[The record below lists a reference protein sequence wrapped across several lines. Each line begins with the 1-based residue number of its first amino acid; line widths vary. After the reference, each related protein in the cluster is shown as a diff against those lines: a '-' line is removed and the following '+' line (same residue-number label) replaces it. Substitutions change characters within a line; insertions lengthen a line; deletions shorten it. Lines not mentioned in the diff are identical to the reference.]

1 MSHYDDAERLLARS
15 PSAPAALVHAVLAVA
30 DALDP
35 ANTVAASVTPEPWA
49 QELRQQVAQRR
60 EESLD
65 QAAHER
71 DAARAR
77 ARDLQRELDDARVAV
92 THVRRELDD
101 ACRVRDEWQTRSRE
115 LRNERDALRAAISR
129 AARLLVD
136 RVDPANTVAA
146 SSPSAHPYVKLG
158 PEDK

>member
-49 QELRQQVAQRR
+49 LRQQVAQRR

-71 DAARAR
+71 DEAQAAATKLR
-77 ARDLQRELDDARVAV
+77 RELDDARAAVA
-92 THVRRELDD
+92 HMRRELDD
-101 ACRVRDEWQTRSRE
+101 ARRVRDEWQTRSRE

-136 RVDPANTVAA
+136 RVDPANAVAA
-146 SSPSAHPYVKLG
+146 SSPSMHPYVKLG

>member
-1 MSHYDDAERLLARS
+1 MSHYDEAVDRLTYKPNGTAIER
-15 PSAPAALVHAVLAVA
+15 ALVHAVLAVA
-30 DALDP
+30 DAIG
-35 ANTVAASVTPEPWA
+35 VATA
-49 QELRQQVAQRR
+49 RR
-60 EESLD
+60 ETEATD
-65 QAAHER
+65 AQPHRGADAHWSVLQRER

-77 ARDLQRELDDARVAV
+77 ARDLQRA
-92 THVRRELDD
+92 LDD
-101 ACRVRDEWQTRSRE
+101 ACRVRDEWQMRSRE

-146 SSPSAHPYVKLG
+146 SPSAHPYVKLG

>member
-1 MSHYDDAERLLARS
+1 MSHYDEAVDRLTYKPNGTAIER
-15 PSAPAALVHAVLAVA
+15 ALVHAVLAVCDAIRETGAAPETEVA
-30 DALDP
+30 DAQPHRGAD
-35 ANTVAASVTPEPWA
+35 AHWSV
-49 QELRQQVAQRR
+49 LQR
-60 EESLD
+60 
-65 QAAHER
+65 ER

-92 THVRRELDD
+92 THMRRELDD